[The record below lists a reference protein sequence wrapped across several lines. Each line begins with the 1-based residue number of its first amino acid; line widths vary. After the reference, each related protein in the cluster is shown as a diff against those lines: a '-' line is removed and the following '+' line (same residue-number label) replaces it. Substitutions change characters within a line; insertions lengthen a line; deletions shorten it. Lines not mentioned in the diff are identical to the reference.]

1 MRWEG
6 QTRVLTMSASVPEP
20 LPLFLCADSTHDGR
34 KTSCGIAIPLRLR
47 LEGGGRAICNEDV
60 LLSATRKKQK
70 VMGRGLGALRAH
82 ARSVGPRAAR
92 ASSSEFRELRHECR
106 PEVGLS
112 QKMPGLAKPYF
123 STE

>member
-1 MRWEG
+1 M
-6 QTRVLTMSASVPEP
+6 
-20 LPLFLCADSTHDGR
+20 
-34 KTSCGIAIPLRLR
+34 
-47 LEGGGRAICNEDV
+47 AICNEDV

-123 STE
+123 STDESPLSSSFCTGSPSGRAGAGDHRCFTRGRQRSGFRPRRGPEAL